1 MEKYLHDPQKDNVP
15 DAVKLKE
22 VIELEGIF
30 LQAQVDIW
38 KDSSQDTK
46 HTITCIH
53 IDFTSGP
60 LCFNGQEYNRP
71 NDFALWG
78 GFELEDLNRILKT
91 FYHENDSETSTAQ
104 LSIKHKILW

>member
-38 KDSSQDTK
+38 KDSSQDNK
-46 HTITCIH
+46 QTITCIH
-53 IDFTSGP
+53 NDFTSGP

-71 NDFALWG
+71 IDFALWG